1 MKTVEVGAIG
11 VGWVGGTRVE
21 TLSRTALVDKLH
33 ICDIKPDRL
42 AELKARY
49 RPATATL
56 DYQDIVKNDD
66 ISVVYICTTPEHT
79 HFPITRDCLKAGKHV
94 LLEKPIAL
102 ELFEEIGRAHV

>member
-1 MKTVEVGAIG
+1 M
-11 VGWVGGTRVE
+11 GWVGGTRVE

-56 DYQDIVKNDD
+56 DYQDIIKNDN
-66 ISVVYICTTPEHT
+66 ISVVLHLDHAGDRTT
-79 HFPITRDCLKAGKHV
+79 IRS
-94 LLEKPIAL
+94 
-102 ELFEEIGRAHV
+102 RATASRPAST

>member
-1 MKTVEVGAIG
+1 MKQVEVAAIG

-33 ICDIKPDRL
+33 ICDIKPERL

-56 DYQDIVKNDD
+56 DYQDIIKNDN
-66 ISVVYICTTPEHT
+66 ISVVYISH
-79 HFPITRDCLKAGKHV
+79 HA
-94 LLEKPIAL
+94 
-102 ELFEEIGRAHV
+102 